1 MGDIEIRYA
10 RSGEGPAVVLLH
22 GLAEDHASW
31 RPVLDGIA
39 DRTLYAPDLRG
50 HGGSTVGDGAGTA
63 AQLADDLIG
72 FLETVTGPAAVIGYS
87 LGGSIAL
94 LAASERADLI
104 PELIVIATSSVV
116 GRAATEFFAGRI
128 AQIEA
133 GDMDGFAAG
142 LRDDTALQIVT
153 EADLDANVAGR
164 LAAIGDGAGYV
175 NAARAMMAMRDDP
188 LTPRLTDIAGHV
200 DVIVSDG
207 DAFCPPK
214 AGRMIVD
221 ALPDGS
227 VHQIDG
233 AGHLIMV
240 DRPDAL
246 VSLLDRLLNGGAP

>member
-1 MGDIEIRYA
+1 M
-10 RSGEGPAVVLLH
+10 
-22 GLAEDHASW
+22 
-31 RPVLDGIA
+31 
-39 DRTLYAPDLRG
+39 
-50 HGGSTVGDGAGTA
+50 
-63 AQLADDLIG
+63 
-72 FLETVTGPAAVIGYS
+72 
-87 LGGSIAL
+87 
-94 LAASERADLI
+94 
-104 PELIVIATSSVV
+104 
-116 GRAATEFFAGRI
+116 
-128 AQIEA
+128 
-133 GDMDGFAAG
+133 
-142 LRDDTALQIVT
+142 
-153 EADLDANVAGR
+153 AGR

-188 LTPRLTDIAGHV
+188 LTPRLADIAGHV

-207 DAFCPPK
+207 DVFCPPK